1 MYKIVALWGAP
12 KPSDVEAFEKH
23 YAETHVPLAR
33 KVPYL
38 KRLVLTRADG
48 GLEGAP
54 APFYRVAE
62 LLFDAPEALHRASE
76 SAQWRAMRED
86 AGKMIERFGVTLQ
99 AAMGWERD

>member
-12 KPSDVEAFEKH
+12 KPQDVEAFEKY

-33 KVPYL
+33 KVPHL
-38 KRLVLTRADG
+38 KRLVLTRVEG

-62 LLFDAPEALHRASE
+62 LLFDDPAALHRASE
-76 SAQWRAMRED
+76 SLQWRAMRAD
-86 AGKMIERFGVTLQ
+86 AGKMVERFGVTLQ
-99 AAMGWERD
+99 AATGWERD